1 LEEECP
7 MVHPLDEFAIFDDK
21 GEVKRLVHFLIQA
34 RDPQVTI
41 ETMRKLD
48 YCYIFTLSKRRRSGE
63 LELLRPEIEASWDWR
78 NGNIDST
85 VRKKIDNTIAE
96 L

>member
-1 LEEECP
+1 
-7 MVHPLDEFAIFDDK
+7 MVHPPDGFAIFDDK
-21 GEVKRLVHFLIQA
+21 GEVKRLVDFLIQA

-41 ETMRKLD
+41 DTMRKLD
-48 YCYIFTLSKRRRSGE
+48 YSYIFTLSKRGRSGE
-63 LELLRPEIEASWDWR
+63 LELIRPEIEASWDWR